1 MSFTN
6 LKQFLEV
13 LKKEN
18 ELLVIDEQVDP
29 ELEVT
34 EISIRALLQNKPA
47 LLFTNVIGSNYPLL
61 MNTYASERRVELAL
75 RHDPDELG
83 GKLIHFAEV
92 LMPPK
97 ISKILSQRNT
107 LKRFLSAL
115 PKKQMGCSQDQTIEV
130 DLSKLPIIKCWP
142 DDGGRFITLPQV
154 FTYDPRNGKRNI
166 GIYRMH
172 VFDKS
177 TTGMH
182 WQIQKGGGFHYFQAE
197 RLNKN
202 FELAVAIGTDPAL
215 LFATIAA
222 LPENIDEAM
231 FAGFLRG
238 SRTAFTKAKTLS
250 IDVPANAEFIL
261 EGIVPPN
268 IRRMEGPFGDH
279 FGHYSAASEFP
290 IFKIKAITAAKN
302 PIYPA
307 TIVGIPPMEDKF
319 LGDATQKILGPLIKL
334 IHPEI
339 VSLWAYYEAG
349 FHNLL
354 VVSVDERY
362 HKEAAKTALS
372 IMGEGQLSLTKCIVL
387 VDRNVNPRDFKAV
400 LNEVKKNFD
409 PYFDF
414 IMIPKVPLD
423 TLDFTSFKMNL
434 GSKVVIDATG
444 SQMRSAE
451 CGVQNGGSE
460 LRDATEEG
468 EGVRNQIKNEK
479 IKSILKNV
487 SWDIVDFNLVENTL
501 LVVKV
506 KNNGREILEK
516 LVSLDSLKDLKI
528 IAMVSEDVDINNQEK
543 MIWGIFTRFDAE
555 RDIIFTEQKLVGIS
569 PVYKGVMG
577 IDATWKEGY
586 PKPLKMSFEIIKLV
600 DIKQKKILK

>member
-18 ELLVIDEQVDP
+18 ELLVIEDEINP
-29 ELEVT
+29 ELEAT
-34 EISIRALLQNKPA
+34 EIAHRAFLQNKPA
-47 LLFTNVIGSNYPLL
+47 LLFTNVYGSKFPLL
-61 MNTYASERRVELAL
+61 MNTYASDKRVELAL
-75 RHDPDELG
+75 QKDPDKLG
-83 GKLIHFAEV
+83 GELLSFAEELIPPKPLKLIKQKSMLRRIF
-92 LMPPK
+92 
-97 ISKILSQRNT
+97 ST
-107 LKRFLSAL
+107 L
-115 PKKQMGCSQDQTIEV
+115 PKNGRGISQEQNLRVNLND
-130 DLSKLPIIKCWP
+130 LPIIKSWP
-142 DDGGRFITLPQV
+142 EDGGRFITLPQV
-154 FTYDPRNGKRNI
+154 FTYDPRNGKRNV
-166 GIYRMH
+166 GMYRMQ
-172 VFDKS
+172 VFDDS

-182 WQIQKGGGFHYFQAE
+182 WQIQKGGGFHYFQSE
-197 RLNKN
+197 KLNQD
-202 FELAVAIGTDPAL
+202 FEVVVALGTDPAM

-238 SRTAFTKAKTLS
+238 SRTAFTKAKSLS
-250 IDVPANAEFIL
+250 INVPANAEFIL
-261 EGIVPPN
+261 EGIVPSKL
-268 IRRMEGPFGDH
+268 RRMEGPFGDH
-279 FGHYSAASEFP
+279 FGHYSAAAEFP
-290 IFKIKAITAAKN
+290 IFQIKAITAAKN

-339 VSLWAYYEAG
+339 SSLWAYYEAG

-372 IMGEGQLSLTKCIVL
+372 IMGEGQLSLTKCVVL
-387 VDRNVNPRDFKAV
+387 VDGNIDPRDFKAV
-400 LNEVKKNFD
+400 LNEIRKNFD
-409 PYFDF
+409 PHYDF

-434 GSKVVIDATG
+434 GSKMVIDATK
-444 SQMRSAE
+444 SDERRR
-451 CGVQNGGSE
+451 QNAE
-460 LRDATEEG
+460 LRIDGSTRLTTENG
-468 EGVRNQIKNEK
+468 ELRIREALRRF
-479 IKSILKNV
+479 SIEHN
-487 SWDIVDFNLVENTL
+487 DFKLIENTL

-516 LVSLDSLKDLKI
+516 LVSLESLKDIKI
-528 IAMVSEDVDINNQEK
+528 IAMVGEDVDIHNQEK

-555 RDIIFTEQKLVGIS
+555 RDIIFSEQTLIGIS
-569 PVYKGVMG
+569 PVYKGIMG
-577 IDATWKEGY
+577 INATWKEGY
-586 PKPLKMSFEIIKLV
+586 PKPLKMSPEIIKLI
-600 DIKQKKILK
+600 DTKWEKLLI

>member
-18 ELLVIDEQVDP
+18 ELLVIEDEINP
-29 ELEVT
+29 ELEAT
-34 EISIRALLQNKPA
+34 EIAHRALLQNKPA
-47 LLFTNVIGSNYPLL
+47 LLFTNVHGSKFPLL
-61 MNTYASERRVELAL
+61 MNTYASDKRVELAL
-75 RHDPDELG
+75 QKDPDKLG
-83 GKLIHFAEV
+83 GELLSFAEELIPPKPLKLIKQKSM
-92 LMPPK
+92 LRR
-97 ISKILSQRNT
+97 ILST
-107 LKRFLSAL
+107 L
-115 PKKQMGCSQDQTIEV
+115 PKNRKGISQEQNLQV
-130 DLSKLPIIKCWP
+130 RLSDLPIIKSWP
-142 DDGGRFITLPQV
+142 EDGGRFITLPQV
-154 FTYDPRNGKRNI
+154 FTYDPRNGKRNV
-166 GIYRMH
+166 GMYRMQ
-172 VFDKS
+172 VFDDS

-182 WQIQKGGGFHYFQAE
+182 WQIQKGGGFHYFQSE
-197 RLNKN
+197 KLNQD
-202 FELAVAIGTDPAL
+202 FELAVALGTDPAM

-250 IDVPANAEFIL
+250 IKVPANAEFIL
-261 EGIVPPN
+261 EGIVPAN
-268 IRRMEGPFGDH
+268 FRRMEGPFGDH
-279 FGHYSAASEFP
+279 FGHYSAAAEFP
-290 IFKIKAITAAKN
+290 IFQIKAITSAKN

-339 VSLWAYYEAG
+339 SSLWAYYEAG

-372 IMGEGQLSLTKCIVL
+372 IMGEGQLSLTKCVVL
-387 VDRNVNPRDFKAV
+387 VDSNIDPRDFKSV
-400 LNEVKKNFD
+400 LNEIRKNFD
-409 PYFDF
+409 PHYDF

-434 GSKVVIDATG
+434 GSKMVIDATDNKMRNAEFG
-444 SQMRSAE
+444 VRSAE
-451 CGVQNGGSE
+451 F
-460 LRDATEEG
+460 
-468 EGVRNQIKNEK
+468 GVRNQINHEK

-487 SWDIVDFNLVENTL
+487 SWDLIDFSLFENTL

-516 LVSLDSLKDLKI
+516 LVSLESLKDIKI
-528 IAMVSEDVDINNQEK
+528 IALVSEDVDIHNQEK

-555 RDIIFTEQKLVGIS
+555 RDIIFSEQKLIGIS
-569 PVYKGVMG
+569 PIYKGTMG

-586 PKPLKMSFEIIKLV
+586 PKPLKMSPEIIKLI
-600 DIKQKKILK
+600 DTKWEKLLK